1 MSLLNSIALWGLLA
15 ISIPILIHLWNGKR
29 GKTIAWAAMDF
40 LTDAENRVSNGIKLE
55 NWLVLV
61 LRILVI
67 GLLVLI
73 LAQLFWNRSAIAQEK
88 KIAHVLHGEKALWE
102 EFRFEIQQALEIEE
116 LVVASGN
123 PPKAVQDFESLFTM
137 ENTSER
143 NLQTALDQLPV
154 DLDSLILYL
163 PNSNLELAADFY
175 STPLVPNLK
184 ISSQEASATQSNSI
198 QTKAGFFYQVNDLGL
213 LESQSL
219 EGGSKADLDFS
230 QQSIA
235 YVIQNSAEERP
246 FIEAALESISEVYS
260 FEFRETENMD
270 SASVIFSNRQI
281 SNSDPKKLYF
291 HTNTLG
297 YSESE
302 NQISFPDSWT
312 FEDSEEIRNGQLP
325 ELILESYLA
334 FIGVEKNPNP
344 INSNDLSQRFLLKDK
359 KTSNQKANLN
369 EWLLMLFLGTL
380 ILERY
385 LAFKQGI

>member
-1 MSLLNSIALWGLLA
+1 MSFLNSIALWGLLA

-29 GKTIAWAAMDF
+29 GKTIAWAAMNF
-40 LTDAENRVSNGIKLE
+40 LTDAKNRVSKGIKLE

-61 LRILVI
+61 LRILGI

-73 LAQLFWNRSAIAQEK
+73 LAQLFWNQSEIAQEK
-88 KIAHVLHGEKALWE
+88 KIAHVLNGEKALWE
-102 EFRFEIQQALEIEE
+102 EFRFEIQQALEREE

-123 PPKAVQDFESLFTM
+123 PPKAIQDFESLFTM
-137 ENTSER
+137 ENTSDR
-143 NLQTALDQLPV
+143 NLQTTLDQLPV

-163 PNSNLELAADFY
+163 PNSNLELSADFY
-175 STPLVPNLK
+175 STALVPNLK
-184 ISSQEASATQSNSI
+184 ISSQEPSAAQSNSI
-198 QTKAGFFYQVNDLGL
+198 QTKGGFFYQVNDVGL

-230 QQSIA
+230 QQSIG

-246 FIEAALESISEVYS
+246 FIIAALGSISEVYG
-260 FEFRETENMD
+260 FEFRETENVD

-302 NQISFPDSWT
+302 NQILFPNSWT

-325 ELILESYLA
+325 ELILKSYLA
-334 FIGVEKNPNP
+334 LIGVEKNPKP
-344 INSNDLSQRFLLKDK
+344 INSNALSQRFLLKDK
-359 KTSNQKANLN
+359 QSRNQKANLN
-369 EWLLMLFLGTL
+369 ELLLMLFLGTL

>member
-1 MSLLNSIALWGLLA
+1 
-15 ISIPILIHLWNGKR
+15 
-29 GKTIAWAAMDF
+29 
-40 LTDAENRVSNGIKLE
+40 
-55 NWLVLV
+55 
-61 LRILVI
+61 
-67 GLLVLI
+67 
-73 LAQLFWNRSAIAQEK
+73 
-88 KIAHVLHGEKALWE
+88 
-102 EFRFEIQQALEIEE
+102 
-116 LVVASGN
+116 
-123 PPKAVQDFESLFTM
+123 M

-143 NLQTALDQLPV
+143 NLQTTLDQLPV

-184 ISSQEASATQSNSI
+184 ISSQEASAAQPNSI
-198 QTKAGFFYQVNDLGL
+198 QTKAGFFYQVNNVGL

-230 QQSIA
+230 QQSIGFA
-235 YVIQNSAEERP
+235 IQNSAEERP
-246 FIEAALESISEVYS
+246 FIEAALESISEVYG
-260 FEFRETENMD
+260 FEFRETENLD

-291 HTNTLG
+291 HTNNLG

-312 FEDSEEIRNGQLP
+312 FEDSEKIRNGQLP

-334 FIGVEKNPNP
+334 FIGVEKNPNS